1 MRRACAARLARG
13 RRGGGGI
20 ALCGAHTRVADLR
33 ISQYIGL
40 MRVNFSPRMRPDLPE
55 VSFCSSL
62 RSDASVEPG
71 SGVDLRGLENLGGRL
86 WFIWYTHH

>member
-1 MRRACAARLARG
+1 MSRRTREQDAPHEQEMRRACAARLARG

-40 MRVNFSPRMRPDLPE
+40 MRVNFSVRMRPDLPE

-62 RSDASVEPG
+62 RRTLAA
-71 SGVDLRGLENLGGRL
+71 
-86 WFIWYTHH
+86 